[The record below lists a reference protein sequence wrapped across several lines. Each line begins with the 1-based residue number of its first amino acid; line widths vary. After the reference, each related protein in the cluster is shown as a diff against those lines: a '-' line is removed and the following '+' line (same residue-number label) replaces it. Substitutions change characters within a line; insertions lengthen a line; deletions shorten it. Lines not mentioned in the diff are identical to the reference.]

1 MQRKPSVFVLLLLR
15 PSACDAVSLNLSIS
29 AFGTPVL
36 GEFCEVGVH
45 LLLDD
50 SHPVRLNASKTQVM
64 WLGLRHNLD
73 RVTVSE
79 VQVLSSTVR
88 VVSLARDLGVVIDSR
103 LTMADYVASV
113 CRSAYYHLRQIRP
126 TVHAVADARR
136 I

>member
-15 PSACDAVSLNLSIS
+15 PYACDAVSLNLSIS

-126 TVHAVADARR
+126 TVQSLADTRR